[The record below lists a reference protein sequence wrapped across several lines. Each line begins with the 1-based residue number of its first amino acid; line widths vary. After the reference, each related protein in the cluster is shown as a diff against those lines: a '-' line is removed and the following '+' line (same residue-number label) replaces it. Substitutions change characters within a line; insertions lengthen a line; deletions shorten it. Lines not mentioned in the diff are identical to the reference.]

1 MPELYDIE
9 LDEVSLVDAGDNP
22 EAHVVFFKRHVQKD
36 GEELTEEEAASI
48 AAAVAEAL
56 ASDEGDEADPEDRG
70 TLDKA
75 AEFNDVVRA
84 DMARKVY
91 NRIQDLIYAFE
102 SSMSQAVYG
111 ELPDGRSVEEL
122 MRTNADQFKAA
133 VDAAIEEWI
142 NASPGEV
149 AMRARDEDFEPGEIF
164 QIAARAGQEFVK
176 TVGGGPRDTSDEG
189 DDDDVQK
196 RGNQEEV
203 PMPVEL
209 SEEVRKGLP
218 QEAQDYL
225 TELEDKVNKATDD
238 GEDPLFK
245 GMTPA
250 QKQAVLD
257 DRARLAKLER
267 QNEEAPLIAK
277 ARDVYKVAKP
287 DEFGAALLRIR
298 KGEQT
303 EDDINL
309 IEGELATKANQVDYS
324 VILNENGAT
333 GLDGGAGTAMEEAN
347 AAARKLMSEQPEMH
361 KSLAGAR
368 AKVYE
373 QNPDLADRVRQ
384 EQEGR

>member
-1 MPELYDIE
+1 
-9 LDEVSLVDAGDNP
+9 
-22 EAHVVFFKRHVQKD
+22 
-36 GEELTEEEAASI
+36 
-48 AAAVAEAL
+48 
-56 ASDEGDEADPEDRG
+56 
-70 TLDKA
+70 
-75 AEFNDVVRA
+75 
-84 DMARKVY
+84 
-91 NRIQDLIYAFE
+91 
-102 SSMSQAVYG
+102 
-111 ELPDGRSVEEL
+111 
-122 MRTNADQFKAA
+122 
-133 VDAAIEEWI
+133 
-142 NASPGEV
+142 
-149 AMRARDEDFEPGEIF
+149 
-164 QIAARAGQEFVK
+164 
-176 TVGGGPRDTSDEG
+176 
-189 DDDDVQK
+189 
-196 RGNQEEV
+196 
-203 PMPVEL
+203 MPVEL